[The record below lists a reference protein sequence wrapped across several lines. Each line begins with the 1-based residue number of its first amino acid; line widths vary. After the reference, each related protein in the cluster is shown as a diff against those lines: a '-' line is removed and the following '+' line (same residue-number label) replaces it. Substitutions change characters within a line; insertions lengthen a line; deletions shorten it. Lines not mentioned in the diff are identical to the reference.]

1 MTGGIKMSERG
12 IKTPFTYSLLD
23 EVI

>member
-12 IKTPFTYSLLD
+12 IKTPFTYSLLN